1 MMMNKEMEGSKKMM
15 AVLKELV
22 FLPIGLFNHQRTLK
36 EVKT

>member
-1 MMMNKEMEGSKKMM
+1 MMMNKEMEGAKKMM

-22 FLPIGLFNHQRTLK
+22 LLSIGLSNHQRTLK